1 MTRCLTLLA
10 LAASV
15 KASENCTLC
24 GFDAA
29 DPPDCVVPGQ
39 LGDGELIPWARASQ
53 ECLDVFSIKD
63 EAIDPDTLAQMFPSS
78 DGSEGNVGAFT
89 NWLRFTNN
97 QVTDSLQ
104 ASFPAYFVDVGGTMT
119 FRDDLSCSG
128 TSACWTAFR
137 QYLEGPGAAEMAAA
151 GRTLWARQKSSRE
164 KEQALVRIRLC
175 SDGPEEVCEPLSTQ
189 VQDVKAA
196 NPDKFCSAFGLGP
209 GSKTLPDCA
218 GPAGGNGTDAATARP
233 FSAYAA
239 VGVVVVA
246 AAVV

>member
-1 MTRCLTLLA
+1 M
-10 LAASV
+10 
-15 KASENCTLC
+15 
-24 GFDAA
+24 
-29 DPPDCVVPGQ
+29 
-39 LGDGELIPWARASQ
+39 
-53 ECLDVFSIKD
+53 
-63 EAIDPDTLAQMFPSS
+63 
-78 DGSEGNVGAFT
+78 
-89 NWLRFTNN
+89 RFTNN
-97 QVTDSLQ
+97 QVTDSLK
-104 ASFPAYFVDVGGTMT
+104 ASFPAYFVEVGGTMT

-151 GRTLWARQKSSRE
+151 GRTLWARQRSSRE

-175 SDGPEEVCEPLSTQ
+175 SDGPEEVCEPLSSQ

>member
-1 MTRCLTLLA
+1 
-10 LAASV
+10 
-15 KASENCTLC
+15 
-24 GFDAA
+24 
-29 DPPDCVVPGQ
+29 
-39 LGDGELIPWARASQ
+39 
-53 ECLDVFSIKD
+53 
-63 EAIDPDTLAQMFPSS
+63 
-78 DGSEGNVGAFT
+78 
-89 NWLRFTNN
+89 
-97 QVTDSLQ
+97 
-104 ASFPAYFVDVGGTMT
+104 
-119 FRDDLSCSG
+119 
-128 TSACWTAFR
+128 
-137 QYLEGPGAAEMAAA
+137 MAAA
-151 GRTLWARQKSSRE
+151 GRTLWARQRSSRE

-196 NPDKFCSAFGLGP
+196 NPDKFCS